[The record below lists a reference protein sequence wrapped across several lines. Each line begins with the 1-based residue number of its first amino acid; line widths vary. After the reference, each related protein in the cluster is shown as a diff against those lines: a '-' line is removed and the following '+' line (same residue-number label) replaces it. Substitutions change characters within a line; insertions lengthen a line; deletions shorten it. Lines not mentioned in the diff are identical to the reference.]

1 MKKIYHLP
9 FTIYQNGFTLIEL
22 MVVLSITAVLGTL
35 GIAGFMTYN
44 QTQVLQSSAS
54 EVVTMLNLAKS
65 RAQSQIKPS
74 ALCSSGTLD
83 GYSVSVRIVQD
94 RSYALWLKCSGLDVK
109 INEQD
114 KNLPSGLRFTSSIIF
129 FFPVQ
134 TGGVQALGEFDISSS
149 DGKKKTIKVN
159 SLGGVSVQ

>member
-1 MKKIYHLP
+1 MMQK
-9 FTIYQNGFTLIEL
+9 GFTLIEL

-44 QTQVLQSSAS
+44 QTQVLQTSAS

-65 RAQSQIKPS
+65 RAQSQIKPF
-74 ALCSSGTLD
+74 ALCPSGTLD
-83 GYSVSVRIVQD
+83 GYSVKIVQD

-134 TGGVQALGEFDISSS
+134 TGGVQALGEFAISSS